1 MPPIHWINR
10 VSRAKPGA
18 QVLLEDTDPAKA
30 NHFGKLPAFALQQYG
45 VGQVLYIGT
54 DDTWRWRQETGVAY
68 YPLLWGQIIQRMALA
83 HLLGGSK
90 RTQLSADKQ
99 HYTTGERVSVF
110 ARLYDQNFDP
120 VKLSSVTG
128 AYVIKAAPGQPE
140 APGQSVQLRA
150 LPDQPGMY
158 RGDFVPLAPGTYTFH
173 MDSDAKTTI
182 DLTVTKPRFELG
194 ETAMNEP
201 VLKEM
206 ARISG
211 GAFFRE
217 EDLTNLVQSI
227 SQKDERIS
235 RVVDADIWSSPFY
248 FLLMALI
255 AVLEWVLRKKSQ
267 LK

>member
-1 MPPIHWINR
+1 
-10 VSRAKPGA
+10 
-18 QVLLEDTDPAKA
+18 
-30 NHFGKLPAFALQQYG
+30 
-45 VGQVLYIGT
+45 VLYIGT

-90 RTQLSADKQ
+90 RTQLSVDKQ
-99 HYTTGERVSVF
+99 RYTTGERVTVF
-110 ARLYDQNFDP
+110 ARLYDQNFEP
-120 VKLSSVTG
+120 VRQPSVNAIYTVRG
-128 AYVIKAAPGQPE
+128 APGQPE
-140 APGQSVQLRA
+140 TAKQSVQLRA

-158 RGDFVPLAPGTYTFH
+158 RGDFVPVSPGVYTLH
-173 MDSDAKTTI
+173 VESDPKTTI

-217 EDLTNLVQSI
+217 EDLANLTQSI
-227 SQKDERIS
+227 SQKDERMS
-235 RVVDADIWSSPFY
+235 RIVDADIWSSPFY
-248 FLLMALI
+248 FLLVATV
-255 AVLEWVLRKKSQ
+255 AVVEWVLRKKSE